1 MEILI
6 PLLSQ
11 LSQESGHWTLTSA
24 LVVALAFF
32 RVMKKLTSALVPA
45 VGRWLV
51 RGMDVA
57 EAVAKDGV
65 TVKVTLIHTG
75 AEDASDDPTE
85 G

>member
-11 LSQESGHWTLTSA
+11 LSQEGGHWTLTSA
-24 LVVALAFF
+24 LVVVIAFF
-32 RVMKKLTSALVPA
+32 RVMKKAMSALVPA

-57 EAVAKDGV
+57 EVVAKDGV
-65 TVKVTLIHTG
+65 TVKVTLIHAG
-75 AEDASDDPTE
+75 AEDTSDDPTA